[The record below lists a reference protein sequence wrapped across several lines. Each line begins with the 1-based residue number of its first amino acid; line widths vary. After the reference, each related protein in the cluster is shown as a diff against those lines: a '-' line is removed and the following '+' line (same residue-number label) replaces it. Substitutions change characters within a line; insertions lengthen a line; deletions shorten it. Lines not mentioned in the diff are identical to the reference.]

1 MKVFKGCIN
10 PSCSAYKKIHYKKND
25 DYCTKCGAP
34 LQFVCADCW
43 TQLEDDSEK
52 YCILCK
58 NKRKDEA
65 DKRIDGAKDA
75 VKKVGGG
82 VAAAAGVAVM
92 AAKNAKQLQGAVK
105 DLAKIGKDI
114 LKK

>member
-10 PSCSAYKKIHYKKND
+10 PSCKAYKKKDSKKND
-25 DYCTKCGAP
+25 NYCKECGEP

-43 TQLEDDSEK
+43 TQLDDDSEK

-58 NKRKDEA
+58 NKRKDKA
-65 DKRIDGAKDA
+65 DKRIDAAKA
-75 VKKVGGG
+75 TVKKVGDG
-82 VAAAAGVAVM
+82 AAAAVSVVM
-92 AAKNAKQLQGAVK
+92 VAKNAKQFQGAVE
-105 DLAKIGKDI
+105 DLAKIAKDI